1 MHVVLAQQ
9 CQRLIHGGRPI
20 QQQADGG
27 GGGDVGLVGLLVGGL
42 GVDEQHSHRQALL
55 VQAVQRDIGGG
66 QGEQAVQQAGG
77 QLVLPKADVG
87 QVNHGDGAVAVL
99 RGSADK
105 EGGGVVHVKVAAE
118 DGVALR
124 GLGGKGGAAQ
134 IRDVEAQGE
143 TLEQLLHQ
151 EVQQLVVVGGTAL
164 GQKVVQAV
172 VSQIGHGEQVGVVHP
187 LNGVQGAQLGLEQG
201 QQHQYGG
208 ENHRRQGE
216 QGPPNVFPGAAG
228 ALGRGLVHG

>member
-77 QLVLPKADVG
+77 
-87 QVNHGDGAVAVL
+87 
-99 RGSADK
+99 
-105 EGGGVVHVKVAAE
+105 
-118 DGVALR
+118 
-124 GLGGKGGAAQ
+124 
-134 IRDVEAQGE
+134 
-143 TLEQLLHQ
+143 
-151 EVQQLVVVGGTAL
+151 
-164 GQKVVQAV
+164 
-172 VSQIGHGEQVGVVHP
+172 
-187 LNGVQGAQLGLEQG
+187 
-201 QQHQYGG
+201 
-208 ENHRRQGE
+208 
-216 QGPPNVFPGAAG
+216 
-228 ALGRGLVHG
+228 